1 MATYK
6 YEGIDK
12 KGKTVRGTLESTTES
27 AASKEL
33 LAKGVFVDK
42 IHEISGT
49 KRSRNAAAARASSKS
64 SSGGQTPKGQ
74 TPKKFSI
81 SWKELREMEFS
92 IGSKSTKHVGEIFFQ
107 LSLLLRSGLP
117 LVNSMKIVATNTK
130 SKHYT
135 DILMDMSE
143 QVSEGI
149 RFSDAIKSHGDAFPE
164 MYTSLIQSSEKMG
177 NIDVVLHDISIYEEK
192 KRENIDQV
200 TSAMVYPMV
209 VLMVGIGVLWGMIA
223 FVVPNMTSVF
233 ENFNAELPTYTKI
246 MLGFSSFM
254 QKYSLVMII
263 GIIAGVILFRRYY
276 GNVNGGFRQKINRRM
291 YDIKFLRNVY
301 ISRYTYIMAFQL
313 KEGIPLTD
321 AMVHANANQ
330 SNIYFRNE
338 LEVVR
343 DLVVSGT
350 KFSEALRSRGIFP
363 ELLVAASA
371 TGEQSGNMAGLLERV
386 SDYYGKQVQK
396 LLGIFVSM
404 AEPLFLVFVGG
415 IIGFMV
421 ISIMLPLLNI
431 NSVIQ

>member
-12 KGKTVRGTLESTTES
+12 KGKTVRGTVDS
-27 AASKEL
+27 ASEALASREL
-33 LAKGVFVDK
+33 LGKGVFVDT
-42 IHEISGT
+42 IHEVKAG
-49 KRSRNAAAARASSKS
+49 KRSRTAN
-64 SSGGQTPKGQ
+64 KGKGRGEG
-74 TPKKFSI
+74 KKFS
-81 SWKELREMEFS
+81 WKDLREMEITF
-92 IGSKSTKHVGEIFFQ
+92 GAKSTKHVGEIFFQ

-117 LVNSMKIVATNTK
+117 LVNSMKIVSSNTK
-130 SKHYT
+130 SKYYA
-135 DILMDMSE
+135 DILMDMAE

-149 RFSDAIKSHGDAFPE
+149 RFSEAVKSHGDAFPT

-177 NIDVVLHDISIYEEK
+177 NIDVVLHDISIYEEQ
-192 KRENIDQV
+192 KRENLDKV
-200 TSAMVYPMV
+200 TSAMVYPVV

-233 ENFNAELPTYTKI
+233 ENFNAELPTYTKL

-254 QKYSLVMII
+254 QKYSLVMIALI
-263 GIIAGVILFRRYY
+263 VAGFFVFRHYY
-276 GNVNGGFRQKINRRM
+276 GNVDGSFRQKLNKRM

-301 ISRYTYIMAFQL
+301 ISRYTYILSFQL

-350 KFSEALRSRGIFP
+350 KFSEALRSRNIFP

-371 TGEQSGNMAGLLERV
+371 TGEQSGNMSGLLERV
-386 SDYYGKQVQK
+386 STYYGKQVQK

-431 NSVIQ
+431 NSVIE